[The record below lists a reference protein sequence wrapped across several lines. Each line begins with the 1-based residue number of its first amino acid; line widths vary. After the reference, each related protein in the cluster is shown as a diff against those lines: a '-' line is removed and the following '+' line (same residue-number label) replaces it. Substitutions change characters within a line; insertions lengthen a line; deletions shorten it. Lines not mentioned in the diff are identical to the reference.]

1 MDVKRFSAVLAL
13 VTALPVL
20 TLPARAQSKAGA
32 YQVDPV
38 HSSVEFKVR
47 HMVSKVSGRF
57 TDFSGTIAGDP
68 DKPAGVSVTFTV
80 KTASIDTKIP
90 DRDKHLRSADFFD
103 VEKYPEIVFK
113 SSKII
118 SKGGDKYE
126 VVGTFTMHG
135 VTKELV
141 LPVTFGGIAKDPWGK
156 DRAGF
161 SLQLT
166 LNRKDYG
173 INWNKLLDQGG
184 TLVGDDVEIS
194 IDLEA
199 VRQADEKNQK

>member
-1 MDVKRFSAVLAL
+1 MDTKRCRALYVLIAAL
-13 VTALPVL
+13 FICSLSFWG
-20 TLPARAQSKAGA
+20 QSKADT

-57 TDFSGTIAGDP
+57 TDFSGIVVGDP
-68 DKPAGVSVTFTV
+68 AKPGSASVTFAI

-90 DRDKHLRSADFFD
+90 DRDKHLKSPDFFD
-103 VEKYPEIVFK
+103 AEKFPEITFK
-113 SSKII
+113 STKITP
-118 SKGGDKYE
+118 KGGDKYE
-126 VVGTFTMHG
+126 VAGTFTMHG
-135 VTKELV
+135 VTKEV
-141 LPVTFGGIAKDPWGK
+141 VIPVAFGGVAKDPWGK

-184 TLVGDDVEIS
+184 TLVGDDVEVS

-199 VRQADEKNQK
+199 VRQVETKSEK

>member
-1 MDVKRFSAVLAL
+1 MNIKRNNTHTVFAATLLVCSFSLW
-13 VTALPVL
+13 
-20 TLPARAQSKAGA
+20 AQTKTGT

-57 TDFSGTIAGDP
+57 TDFSGTVVGDP
-68 DKPAGVSVTFTV
+68 AKPASASVTFTI
-80 KTASIDTKIP
+80 KAGSIDTKIP
-90 DRDKHLRSADFFD
+90 DRDKHLKSPDFFD
-103 VEKYPEIVFK
+103 VEKFPEITFK
-113 SSKII
+113 STKIAA
-118 SKGGDKYE
+118 KGGDKYE
-126 VVGTFTMHG
+126 VTGTFTMHG
-135 VTKELV
+135 VTKEV
-141 LPVTFGGIAKDPWGK
+141 LFPVAFGGVAKDPWGK
-156 DRAGF
+156 ERAGF

-173 INWNKLLDQGG
+173 ISWNKLLDQGG

-199 VRQADEKNQK
+199 VKQAEEKK